1 MIDVNDVLALGG
13 LGIAAVGAWLLAPA
27 AALTLVGLVLLVVG
41 VIRQRP
47 GRR

>member
-13 LGIAAVGAWLLAPA
+13 LGMAAVGAWLLAPA
-27 AALTLVGLVLLVVG
+27 AALTLIGLTLFAVG